1 LVRAPREGSRG
12 VWHLV
17 RALHLVRV
25 FGGPREA
32 PRERA
37 REVSGTSHGH
47 LARPEVGG
55 RCKTLDIVKFFLF
68 FCHAVES
75 SLPVRVGAPGVLR
88 FSADRRTLGTL
99 AAHGVLTVAVW
110 TASLE
115 GVARLLAVGMLGY
128 TAWLSAVVAHNTVH
142 CPVFRRRWQNSAFQ
156 LWVSLSYG
164 FPISEY
170 IPGHNLSHHRHL
182 QAREDV
188 MR

>member
-1 LVRAPREGSRG
+1 
-12 VWHLV
+12 
-17 RALHLVRV
+17 
-25 FGGPREA
+25 
-32 PRERA
+32 
-37 REVSGTSHGH
+37 
-47 LARPEVGG
+47 
-55 RCKTLDIVKFFLF
+55 
-68 FCHAVES
+68 
-75 SLPVRVGAPGVLR
+75 
-88 FSADRRTLGTL
+88 LGTL

-170 IPGHNLSHHRHL
+170 IPGHNLSHPRL
-182 QAREDV
+182 PGAGEEV
-188 MR
+188 MRAARVRSRGNGLNALSSPCAVTPATPRGNRRYASLRGTGDWQRQRRLEAVFVWGVK